1 MNAVNSDK
9 TQSNLPR
16 LVFSKLV
23 CALLLLVM
31 MAATVL
37 DAAASVDDPG
47 ADVELDRGMTI

>member
-1 MNAVNSDK
+1 MNAVNLDK

-31 MAATVL
+31 TAAAVL
-37 DAAASVDDPG
+37 DAAAGVDDPG

>member
-47 ADVELDRGMTI
+47 ADVELDRGMTL